1 VGGWVSVCVSTMTF
15 SLAPQVAPAAN
26 RGRCVK
32 KGCGWVGVCLFV
44 CVCVCACV
52 YQERVRTWPM
62 DTPVVAVAL
71 LSAFTV
77 FVCRWGYRQRVWA
90 WLMDAPVVV
99 VACSVHLMQLA
110 AEPSS
115 LLHVP

>member
-1 VGGWVSVCVSTMTF
+1 MREERVWVGGRLSV
-15 SLAPQVAPAAN
+15 
-26 RGRCVK
+26 R
-32 KGCGWVGVCLFV
+32 
-44 CVCVCACV
+44 VCVCA
-52 YQERVRTWPM
+52 RVCIRREYTYM
-62 DTPVVAVAL
+62 ANGHTVVAVAL